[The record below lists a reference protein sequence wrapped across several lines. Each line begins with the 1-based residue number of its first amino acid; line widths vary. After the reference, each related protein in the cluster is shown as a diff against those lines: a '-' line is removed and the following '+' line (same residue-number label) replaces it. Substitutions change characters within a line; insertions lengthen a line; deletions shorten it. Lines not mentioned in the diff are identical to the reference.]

1 LRIRRSALL
10 LSFSVIAAALPA
22 PSFGAERQSAAVA
35 ACPDCPPGRKVKRT
49 GAVSASP
56 DNLPDAV
63 RRALASHPQMAI
75 ARSRLAEGTAGL
87 DAARSGRL
95 PQIDLRLA
103 GGAGA
108 LGTNADFLTDDVY
121 GRKRSIGGA
130 RVEAQLSAR
139 QLVYDF
145 GARSGQIASADA
157 KRRSAE
163 RVISDVGEEIAHR
176 TADAYLRVLETR
188 AILTVAEENVA
199 ALDRLRMLIEEN
211 EKNGNST
218 TADVNRIRAK
228 LSDASSIASDARS
241 EAANAT
247 DGFRRLVRVEPGPL
261 REASMPSAFLPRS
274 VDDALGRLT
283 RSNPKLL
290 ALAATADAARRDA
303 EAQRAS
309 DLPLVTLDAEL
320 TQSSRSG
327 HRRQDELDG
336 RLMLT
341 MRKNLFDGGLASSQ
355 LRQAIE
361 RAEQAELQHRFAFEE
376 AEADLRQAYRAISGA
391 REKYEGLRL
400 GVESSAKARELYD
413 EQFAGGKRTL
423 FELLD
428 IQAAYFTARRS
439 QISNRFEEHRAVFS
453 VLRTLGRLSAALLE
467 PKPVPAALEKA
478 EPSSTVASPSPT
490 GGTPARIRRSD

>member
-1 LRIRRSALL
+1 MRVHRPLVL
-10 LSFSVIAAALPA
+10 LSLFLTAAAA
-22 PSFGAERQSAAVA
+22 TSTSFAAERAAAPCGECTTPRKAKRTTAVA
-35 ACPDCPPGRKVKRT
+35 A
-49 GAVSASP
+49 AP

-63 RRALASHPQMAI
+63 RRALANHPQMAI
-75 ARSRLAEGTAGL
+75 ARSRLIEGAAGL

-95 PQIDLRLA
+95 PQVDLRLA
-103 GGAGA
+103 GGGGTLGSTGA
-108 LGTNADFLTDDVY
+108 FLTDDVY
-121 GRKRSIGGA
+121 GRKQSVGGA
-130 RVEAQLSAR
+130 RIQAQLSAR

-145 GARSGQIASADA
+145 GARSGQIASAEA

-163 RVISDVGEEIAHR
+163 RVINDVGEEIAHR

-188 AILTVAEENVA
+188 ETLTVAQENVA
-199 ALDRLRMLIEEN
+199 ALDRLRLLIEEN

-228 LSDASSIASDARS
+228 LSDATSIASDARS

-247 DGFRRLVRVEPGPL
+247 DAFRRLVRIEPGPL
-261 REASMPSAFLPRS
+261 RGAALPSAFLPRT
-274 VDDALGRLT
+274 VDDAVRRLT
-283 RSNPKLL
+283 RSNPRLL
-290 ALAATADAARRDA
+290 ALAATADAARKDA
-303 EAQRAS
+303 EAQRAT
-309 DLPLVTLDAEL
+309 DLPLVTLDADL

-341 MRKNLFDGGLASSQ
+341 VRKNLFDGGLASAQ

-376 AEADLRQAYRAISGA
+376 AEADLRQAYRAIAGA

-439 QISNRFEEHRAVFS
+439 QIANRFEEHRAVFS
-453 VLRTLGRLSAALLE
+453 VLRTLGRLSAAILD
-467 PKPVPAALEKA
+467 PKSDPTAVERIESGPTAASSGAVSHA
-478 EPSSTVASPSPT
+478 E
-490 GGTPARIRRSD
+490 